1 MLNTFFVSIL
11 NMSISAVWMILVIM
25 GFRWLFQRVPRRMI
39 CFLWA
44 LVAIRLIVPVS
55 IESKWSLIP
64 SDETFRVEEKE
75 ALEAPMAEWGNPS
88 AGDNEDSNGNL
99 NQGSEI
105 TMDQQVPVSE
115 TMAPV
120 QTLRVNS
127 GFEPIDRITNDYL
140 NSVVQ
145 EDSGTS
151 GEVTEISVSP
161 AWKSKSHEWVSV
173 LNGMAYCWLA
183 GIVVFL
189 VCALWSYIR
198 LRKTIRVSVKKSEG
212 VFFCDSIATPFI
224 LGFFSPKIYLP
235 SSMKGDAIEY
245 VLDHEKAHLK
255 RKDHWWKLLGYWLL
269 AIHWFNPLV
278 WAAYALFCRDIELA
292 CDERVVADK
301 DGSYRKAYAMTL
313 LSYSMPGRE
322 IAAYPLAFG
331 EISVKKRILSVMNKR
346 KPSFWISM
354 FGVAFCLVVAV
365 CFLTGPKTGENVT
378 SEKSGEKAEAM
389 VSAEEPRTFEST
401 MEFSQ
406 FYRAKLAGKLMAE
419 GKIRDESCLYGTLFR
434 IDSEGYPLMQCWRGD
449 FTMITD
455 DGQLQVYR
463 TDITLEY
470 KNDQY
475 MLKEEKEYALGPIRS
490 YQEAMEVGTVLLY
503 DGQEE
508 YLCDVI
514 ADAIKER
521 SENAYVKLCSPDTAA
536 EYLLHLEG
544 GYSECML
551 GSRNQALVTYTFD
564 SGEAVHYLMRR
575 MSGCRAWEV
584 GMLLE
589 EYPEAGD
596 SYLASVLGLNDAMQK
611 VTAQALRG
619 EEVRM
624 NDNLTPWQGG
634 METTKTGYAILDS
647 VSGQDV
653 ALYGKTSDSYATV
666 LRIGEK
672 VYPLYIDWDSLYW
685 GTGSPILCA
694 DDYDNDGDME
704 YSFVSQW
711 ERGTE
716 CYEEILYMVDMEN
729 GELVLYEFGKRDW
742 MEQLEK
748 NISYQYDEKQHSVEL
763 FSADGGKMGEYQIK
777 EESFGKLSFGD
788 VQHFT
793 MQDGSWYFDTMGSVR
808 LQKSGGKPFFNSGIQ
823 IVSPVRYEGSG
834 KFFLCEISS
843 LCINE

>member
-11 NMSISAVWMILVIM
+11 NMSISAGWMILVIM

-44 LVAIRLIVPVS
+44 LVAFRLIVPVS

-64 SDETFRVEEKE
+64 SVETFQVEGKDTLD
-75 ALEAPMAEWGNPS
+75 ASMAEWGNPS
-88 AGDNEDSNGNL
+88 VGDNADSNGNL
-99 NQGSEI
+99 NPGNP
-105 TMDQQVPVSE
+105 MDQQVSVSE
-115 TMAPV
+115 TIVPI

-127 GFEPIDRITNDYL
+127 GFETIDRITNDYMHA
-140 NSVVQ
+140 VMQ
-145 EDSGTS
+145 EDFDAS
-151 GEVTEISVSP
+151 GELTGLPVSP
-161 AWKSKSHEWVSV
+161 AWKSGSRDFVAI
-173 LNGMAYCWLA
+173 LNSIAYCWLA
-183 GIVVFL
+183 GIVVFF
-189 VCALWSYIR
+189 VCALWSYTR
-198 LRKTIRVSVKKSEG
+198 LRKIIRVSVKKSEG
-212 VFFCDSIATPFI
+212 VFFCDHIATPFI

-235 SSMKGDAIEY
+235 SSMKEDSLKY
-245 VLDHEKAHLK
+245 VLDHEMAHLK

-278 WAAYALFCRDIELA
+278 WAAYVLFCRDIELA

-301 DGSYRKAYAMTL
+301 DGGYRKAYAMTL
-313 LSYSMPGRE
+313 LSCSMPGKG

-331 EISVKKRILSVMNKR
+331 ETSVKKRILSVMNKR

-365 CFLTGPKTGENVT
+365 CFLTGPKTGEDVT
-378 SEKSGEKAEAM
+378 SKKSGEKEDSM
-389 VSAEEPRTFEST
+389 FSAGEPRTFEST
-401 MEFSQ
+401 MELSQ
-406 FYRAKLAGKLMAE
+406 FYRGKLAGKLMAE

-434 IDSEGYPLMQCWRGD
+434 IDSEGYPLIQCWRGD

-475 MLKEEKEYALGPIRS
+475 TLKEEKEYVLGPIRT

-521 SENAYVKLCSPDTAA
+521 NEKAYGKLCSPDTAA
-536 EYLLHLEG
+536 EFLLHLEG

-551 GSRNQALVTYTFD
+551 ASRNQALVTYTFD

-575 MSGCRAWEV
+575 MSGCLAWQV
-584 GMLLE
+584 GMLYE
-589 EYPEAGD
+589 ENSEARD
-596 SYLASVLGLNDAMQK
+596 SYLESVLSLNDAMQK
-611 VTAQALRG
+611 VTAQTLRG
-619 EEVRM
+619 EDVCM
-624 NDNLTPWQGG
+624 NDNLIPWQGG
-634 METTKTGYAILDS
+634 TETTKTGYAILDS

-694 DDYDNDGDME
+694 DDYDNDGEME

-711 ERGTE
+711 EGGTE
-716 CYEEILYMVDMEN
+716 CYEEILYMADMEN

-763 FSADGGKMGEYQIK
+763 FSADGGKMGEYPIK
-777 EESFGKLSFGD
+777 EESFGKLSFGE

-793 MQDGSWYFDTMGSVR
+793 MQDEGWYFDTRGSVR

-823 IVSPVRYEGSG
+823 IVSPVRYEGGGRFS
-834 KFFLCEISS
+834 LCGISS
-843 LCINE
+843 LCMNE